1 MCFSFSYKT
10 KYAIVKC
17 FVLVNCFKPS
27 EISKEEKLGK
37 LQKTWDCLGKKK
49 QRRVWYCKRR
59 RLVEQHC
66 IVVSLLSAG
75 LVIARFRPHPDYS

>member
-37 LQKTWDCLGKKK
+37 LKKTWGCLGKKG
-49 QRRVWYCKRR
+49 R
-59 RLVEQHC
+59 EGFG
-66 IVVSLLSAG
+66 IVKDDG
-75 LVIARFRPHPDYS
+75 LWSSIV